1 MLPKAPLNIY
11 IYIIYISFMEYKH
24 WIILDLKFWF
34 YHVDKLG
41 SMVFTERILDL
52 FLSENTVNSC
62 KKNIY
67 IYVCLVFRN
76 KILYINHMI

>member
-1 MLPKAPLNIY
+1 
-11 IYIIYISFMEYKH
+11 MEYKH

-62 KKNIY
+62 KKKYIY
-67 IYVCLVFRN
+67 ICLPCF
-76 KILYINHMI
+76 

>member
-1 MLPKAPLNIY
+1 
-11 IYIIYISFMEYKH
+11 MEYKH

-62 KKNIY
+62 KNIY
-67 IYVCLVFRN
+67 IYMFALFLGI
-76 KILYINHMI
+76 KLFI